1 MCSLGGSSIAC
12 ILLMGAAG
20 GAVRSLVGVVKR
32 LETAGGPPVRFGYAV
47 FSVLVAAAAG
57 ALAGALAEG
66 DWRLAAVAG
75 YAGSDFLDNLCKIAI
90 ARRAS
95 GV

>member
-1 MCSLGGSSIAC
+1 MFSLGGSSIAC
-12 ILLMGAAG
+12 ILLVGAAG

-32 LETAGGPPVRFGYAV
+32 LETAGGPVRVGYVV

-95 GV
+95 GA